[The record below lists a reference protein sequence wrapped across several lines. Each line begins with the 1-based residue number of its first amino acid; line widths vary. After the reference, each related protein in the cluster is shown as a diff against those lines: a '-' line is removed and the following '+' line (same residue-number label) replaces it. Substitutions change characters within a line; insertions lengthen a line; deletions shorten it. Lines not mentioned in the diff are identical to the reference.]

1 MPRIG
6 IGEVSKRSM
15 KKADW
20 GSEKYYQK
28 FNLPKA

>member
-6 IGEVSKRSM
+6 IGEVSM